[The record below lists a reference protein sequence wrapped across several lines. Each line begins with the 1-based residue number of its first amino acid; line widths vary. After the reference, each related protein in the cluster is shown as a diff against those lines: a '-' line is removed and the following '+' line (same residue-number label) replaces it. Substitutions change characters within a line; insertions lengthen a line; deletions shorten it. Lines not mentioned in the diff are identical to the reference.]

1 MKKIWLNGVWEEYL
15 NWQFKD
21 KQSFK
26 KINKLIK
33 SIDRNGY
40 QCEGR
45 PEPLTG
51 NLAGW
56 WSVEFTKQD
65 RIVFRLNL
73 NGDSIEFLQV
83 GTHYGD
89 K

>member
-1 MKKIWLNGVWEEYL
+1 MKKIWLDGVWEEYL
-15 NWQFKD
+15 DWQVRNKLA
-21 KQSFK
+21 FK
-26 KINKLIK
+26 KINSLIK
-33 SIDRNGY
+33 SIDRNSY

-56 WSVEFTKQD
+56 WRVKFTKQD
-65 RIVFRLNL
+65 RIVFRLN
-73 NGDSIEFLQV
+73 GDAIEFLQI
-83 GTHYGD
+83 GTHYGE

>member
-1 MKKIWLNGVWEEYL
+1 MKKIWLDGVWEEYL
-15 NWQFKD
+15 DWQVRNKLA
-21 KQSFK
+21 FK
-26 KINKLIK
+26 KINSLIK

-51 NLAGW
+51 NLSGW
-56 WSVEFTKQD
+56 WRVKFTKLD
-65 RIVFRLNL
+65 RIVFRLN
-73 NGDSIEFLQV
+73 GDAIEFLQI
-83 GTHYGD
+83 GTHYGE

>member
-1 MKKIWLNGVWEEYL
+1 MKKIWLDGVWEEYL
-15 NWQFKD
+15 DWQFKD

-26 KINKLIK
+26 KINTLIK

-56 WSVEFTKQD
+56 WSVKFTKQD
-65 RIVFRLNL
+65 RIVFRI

>member
-1 MKKIWLNGVWEEYL
+1 MKKTSLRW
-15 NWQFKD
+15 
-21 KQSFK
+21 
-26 KINKLIK
+26 
-33 SIDRNGY
+33 IDRNGY

-56 WSVEFTKQD
+56 WSVKFTKQD
-65 RIVFRLNL
+65 RIVFRLN
-73 NGDSIEFLQV
+73 GDAIEFLQI
-83 GTHYGD
+83 GTHYGE

>member
-1 MKKIWLNGVWEEYL
+1 MKKIWLEGVWEEYL
-15 NWQFKD
+15 EWQIKD
-21 KQSFK
+21 KKCFK
-26 KINKLIK
+26 KINNLIK

-45 PEPLTG
+45 PEPLTY

-56 WSVEFTKQD
+56 WSVKFTKKD
-65 RIVFRLNL
+65 RIVFRIR
-73 NGDSIEFLQV
+73 DHSIELMQV